1 MEAKLEMFNEYLDYS
16 RLDSKEYQKEGVK
29 WCLSKEL
36 SRSPLQDVRGGI
48 IADDMGLGKTITMIG
63 MMMANF
69 MPKTLIVLPVA
80 LLDQWWTT
88 IERTTGHKA
97 VIYHGASTKKKYTK
111 EDLESKPV
119 VLTTYGSIVL
129 DAKKNDKLSKI
140 NWNRII
146 FDEAHHLRNKNTKLF
161 LSALRLNAKHKWM
174 VTGTPIQ
181 NSIGDLYAL
190 CSILGIPLEF
200 YAKVENMKKIVEEL
214 VMKRSKIDV
223 DIRLPQ
229 LHEIKETVTWSSRE
243 EQLLAEQLHEN
254 LSFSKLREF
263 RMRNESG
270 GSSQTSIPDK
280 YLLAV
285 YNYAKQFCIYPYLVK
300 NKLPFMRMMNIID
313 IDNVDVT
320 AGNGKKLNKLIQDIE
335 SRIGN
340 GNRKLIFCDYHEESY
355 KIQEMLSDK
364 GITDSQIIEGRT
376 TTRQRKVILRESPE
390 ILIMQIQTGNE
401 GLNLQ
406 QYNELYFVSPGWN
419 PCVEDQAV
427 ARSHRLG
434 QTKPVYVYRY
444 IMNGF
449 DDDSFTQ
456 NIEHYCESVQK
467 EKRDLYKVFDRV
479 EEGDENRELVVS

>member
-1 MEAKLEMFNEYLDYS
+1 
-16 RLDSKEYQKEGVK
+16 VK

-36 SRSPLQDVRGGI
+36 ARNPLHDVHGGI
-48 IADDMGLGKTITMIG
+48 IADEMGLGKTITMIG

-69 MPKTLIVLPVA
+69 VPKTLIVLPVA

-97 VIYHGASTKKKYTK
+97 VIYHGASTKKKFTK
-111 EDLESKPV
+111 EELESKPV
-119 VLTTYGSIVL
+119 VLTTYGTIVL

-161 LSALRLNAKHKWM
+161 ISALRLNARHKWM

-190 CSILGIPLEF
+190 CSILGIPLE
-200 YAKVENMKKIVEEL
+200 YYGKMENMKKIVEEL
-214 VMKRSKIDV
+214 VMKRSKSDV
-223 DIRLPQ
+223 DIKLPE
-229 LHEIKETVTWSSRE
+229 LHEKKEVVTWSSRE

-254 LSFSKLREF
+254 LSFSNLREF
-263 RMRNESG
+263 RMRNESR
-270 GSSQTSIPDK
+270 SSSTSIPDK
-280 YLLAV
+280 YRLAV
-285 YNYAKQFCIYPYLVK
+285 YNYAKQFCIYPYLIK

-313 IDNVDVT
+313 IDNVEVT
-320 AGNGKKLNKLIQDIE
+320 ASNGKKLNKLIGDIK
-335 SRIGN
+335 SRINN
-340 GNRKLIFCDYHEESY
+340 GNRKLVFCDYQEESY
-355 KIQEMLSDK
+355 KIQEMLEKSDV
-364 GITDSQIIEGRT
+364 TDVQIIEGRT
-376 TTRQRKVILRESPE
+376 TTRQRKQILSHSPQV
-390 ILIMQIQTGNE
+390 LIMQIQTGNE

-406 QYNELYFVSPGWN
+406 QYNEIYFVSPGWN

-434 QTKPVYVYRY
+434 QNKPVYVYRY

-449 DDDSFTQ
+449 DEDSFTQ
-456 NIEHYCESVQK
+456 NIENYCETVQK
-467 EKRDLYKVFDRV
+467 EKRDLYKVFDR
-479 EEGDENRELVVS
+479 DESIETERQEVA

>member
-1 MEAKLEMFNEYLDYS
+1 MEAKLKIFNEYLEYS
-16 RLDSKEYQKEGVK
+16 RLKSKEYQMEGVK

-36 SRSPLQDVRGGI
+36 ARNPLQDVRGGI
-48 IADDMGLGKTITMIG
+48 IADEMGLGKTITMIG

-69 MPKTLIVLPVA
+69 MNKTLIVLPVA

-97 VIYHGASTKKKYTK
+97 VIYHGASTKKKFTK
-111 EDLESKPV
+111 EELESKPV
-119 VLTTYGSIVL
+119 VLTTYGTIVL
-129 DAKKNDKLSKI
+129 DAKNNDKLSKI

-161 LSALRLNAKHKWM
+161 ISALRLNARHKWM

-181 NSIGDLYAL
+181 NSMGDLYAL
-190 CSILGIPLEF
+190 CSILGIPLEY
-200 YAKVENMKKIVEEL
+200 YADRENMKKIVEKL
-214 VMKRSKIDV
+214 VIKRSKSNVNIK
-223 DIRLPQ
+223 LPE
-229 LHEIKETVTWSSRE
+229 LHEKKETVSWSSRE

-270 GSSQTSIPDK
+270 PSQTSIPDK
-280 YLLAV
+280 YRLAV
-285 YNYAKQFCIYPYLVK
+285 YNYAKQFCIYPYLIK
-300 NKLPFMRMMNIID
+300 NKLQFMKMMNIID
-313 IDNVDVT
+313 VDNVNVT
-320 AGNGKKLNKLIQDIE
+320 ASNGKKLNKLISDIE
-335 SRIGN
+335 SRIN
-340 GNRKLIFCDYHEESY
+340 NDNRKLIFCDYQEESY
-355 KIQEMLSDK
+355 KIQEMLAERDV
-364 GITDSQIIEGRT
+364 TDVQIIEGRT
-376 TTRQRKVILRESPE
+376 TTRQRKEILLASPKV
-390 ILIMQIQTGNE
+390 LIMQIQTGNE

-434 QTKPVYVYRY
+434 QSKPVYVYRY
-444 IMNGF
+444 IMSGF

-456 NIEHYCESVQK
+456 NIENYCESVQK
-467 EKRDLYKVFDRV
+467 EKRSLYKVFRRDETEV
-479 EEGDENRELVVS
+479 E